1 MRVAQTA
8 KDTNSRSL
16 AWGHTLVRETMAGTN
31 VKHTS
36 LDEQLEFSALIPVLP
51 EPRAITTVLFDI
63 DAGSAAIAACLAK
76 TQAIAQ
82 SMMHELLTGKMR
94 LL

>member
-1 MRVAQTA
+1 MRVAQTV

-16 AWGHTLVRETMAGTN
+16 AWGHTLVRETMAGIS
-31 VKHTS
+31 VKHTF
-36 LDEQLEFSALIPVLP
+36 LDEQLEISALIPVLP
-51 EPRAITTVLFDI
+51 PRAIATVLFDI
-63 DAGSAAIAACLAK
+63 DARSAAIAACLAK

-82 SMMHELLTGKMR
+82 SMMQELLTGKMR

>member
-1 MRVAQTA
+1 M
-8 KDTNSRSL
+8 
-16 AWGHTLVRETMAGTN
+16 
-31 VKHTS
+31 
-36 LDEQLEFSALIPVLP
+36 PVLP